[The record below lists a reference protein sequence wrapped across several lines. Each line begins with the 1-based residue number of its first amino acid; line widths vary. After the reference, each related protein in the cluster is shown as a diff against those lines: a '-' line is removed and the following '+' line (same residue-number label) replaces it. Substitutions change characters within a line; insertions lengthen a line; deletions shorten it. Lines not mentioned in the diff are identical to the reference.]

1 MNHYNRIRQAT
12 VKAYPKKLPEF
23 HTEKAKEIYEVVKK
37 ENDIEAKEK
46 IFQEEIKKL
55 SLLSIKQKSENML
68 YFIKANQIALER
80 KSDLSSKQKTL
91 IGTTD
96 NSGTNSVVN
105 EQHDGQNPIAIVE
118 TNKRMGNP
126 ARAQMEAK
134 ADLDRS
140 ANIVAEMATFL
151 NKNDPEFQKAVKD
164 RDMARKR
171 LKNLQLNAKRQKN
184 FQLNRKRKLQE
195 ICTENEAVRKKLR
208 LNQKCGRSSETDC
221 QPGLLEAIK
230 EISLRG
236 AGAHERRR
244 AETLNS
250 CRTLDEL
257 TRELKTL
264 GFNLSRSGVYLRLIP
279 RNWKTTEGK
288 RHITRAN
295 VKLKRAENEEHR
307 QHPDAKF
314 AKATFD
320 SLMTLASTLGPYDVA
335 CLSQDDKAKV
345 PLGLP
350 AANKQSTIL
359 MNLEYRVKLPD
370 HDFVIA
376 SGHKLTPSVIAGLDI
391 SSSKLLN
398 GSVSYSGPT
407 YIGIRSGK
415 HDSSVAAT
423 HAADL
428 RYLYDNVAE
437 FRSILYRADG
447 TKKPILIIFVDGGP
461 DENPRYRET
470 IRYSCSNFC
479 KFNLDA
485 LYIATQAPGRSAYN
499 PVERRMAPLSRFL
512 AGIILPHDTFGSHL
526 NSQGVTVDEEL
537 EKQNFQK
544 AGETLAEVWRE
555 AVIDQFPVVAEWRG
569 GIVAE
574 EPATVT
580 EEWLANHVRASQYF
594 LQITKCQNEEC
605 CAPLRSSL
613 RSVLPN
619 GFLPAPLAVLNSVGL
634 AVASG
639 EENESAFLSLF
650 HRLSI
655 KLSHSDW
662 TKSADAPYDIAC
674 PTVKNEIA
682 KRTCNICH
690 LYFPSQVM
698 TTSHKKAM
706 HPRVKHNEPP
716 KVRPKRIAAIRQREL
731 MAIIVSGEM
740 EDAEWLNEEEVDSS
754 GLERPLPSNSR
765 GLPFVDIQNNPW
777 EED

>member
-55 SLLSIKQKSENML
+55 SLLPIKQNSENML

-91 IGTTD
+91 MGTTD
-96 NSGTNSVVN
+96 NSGTNNVVN

-134 ADLDRS
+134 ADLDLS
-140 ANIVAEMATFL
+140 ANIVAEMATCL
-151 NKNDPEFQKAVKD
+151 NKNDPKFQKAVKD

-195 ICTENEAVRKKLR
+195 ICTENEAVRKKLH

-314 AKATFD
+314 AKAMFD

-345 PLGLP
+345 PQGLP

-391 SSSKLLN
+391 SSSK
-398 GSVSYSGPT
+398 
-407 YIGIRSGK
+407 
-415 HDSSVAAT
+415 
-423 HAADL
+423 
-428 RYLYDNVAE
+428 
-437 FRSILYRADG
+437 
-447 TKKPILIIFVDGGP
+447 
-461 DENPRYRET
+461 
-470 IRYSCSNFC
+470 
-479 KFNLDA
+479 
-485 LYIATQAPGRSAYN
+485 
-499 PVERRMAPLSRFL
+499 
-512 AGIILPHDTFGSHL
+512 
-526 NSQGVTVDEEL
+526 
-537 EKQNFQK
+537 
-544 AGETLAEVWRE
+544 
-555 AVIDQFPVVAEWRG
+555 
-569 GIVAE
+569 
-574 EPATVT
+574 
-580 EEWLANHVRASQYF
+580 
-594 LQITKCQNEEC
+594 
-605 CAPLRSSL
+605 
-613 RSVLPN
+613 
-619 GFLPAPLAVLNSVGL
+619 
-634 AVASG
+634 
-639 EENESAFLSLF
+639 
-650 HRLSI
+650 
-655 KLSHSDW
+655 
-662 TKSADAPYDIAC
+662 
-674 PTVKNEIA
+674 
-682 KRTCNICH
+682 
-690 LYFPSQVM
+690 
-698 TTSHKKAM
+698 
-706 HPRVKHNEPP
+706 
-716 KVRPKRIAAIRQREL
+716 
-731 MAIIVSGEM
+731 
-740 EDAEWLNEEEVDSS
+740 
-754 GLERPLPSNSR
+754 
-765 GLPFVDIQNNPW
+765 
-777 EED
+777 

>member
-12 VKAYPKKLPEF
+12 VQAYPKKLPEF

-164 RDMARKR
+164 RDMTRKR

-288 RHITRAN
+288 RHITTAN

-335 CLSQDDKAKV
+335 CISLDDKAKV

-376 SGHKLTPSVIAGLDI
+376 SGHKLTPSVIPGLDI

-447 TKKPILIIFVDGGP
+447 TKKPILIIFIDGGP

-499 PVERRMAPLSRFL
+499 PVERQMAPLSRFL

-526 NSQGVTVDEEL
+526 NSQGITVDEEL

-544 AGETLAEVWRE
+544 AGETLAEVWSE

-605 CAPLRSSL
+605 CAPLKSSL
-613 RSVLPN
+613 RRLMDF
-619 GFLPAPLAVLNSVGL
+619 FL
-634 AVASG
+634 
-639 EENESAFLSLF
+639 
-650 HRLSI
+650 H
-655 KLSHSDW
+655 HW
-662 TKSADAPYDIAC
+662 QY
-674 PTVKNEIA
+674 
-682 KRTCNICH
+682 
-690 LYFPSQVM
+690 
-698 TTSHKKAM
+698 
-706 HPRVKHNEPP
+706 
-716 KVRPKRIAAIRQREL
+716 
-731 MAIIVSGEM
+731 
-740 EDAEWLNEEEVDSS
+740 
-754 GLERPLPSNSR
+754 
-765 GLPFVDIQNNPW
+765 
-777 EED
+777 